1 MNTIIDALRIANV
14 RTFQERYFRQ
24 PKDEAQEA
32 LRGRT
37 HYVDD
42 STLRYFH
49 ARITDARPI
58 MEGLFFEIMES
69 SSLDMN
75 NTARGFRVVVFDV
88 FGETVYRPTL
98 DDMKATSTAARKAY
112 EKGFQIDAAAHYAQ
126 KLQHRAAMLTRE
138 AYELQQAA
146 AQVTA

>member
-1 MNTIIDALRIANV
+1 MKTIIDALHKNNI
-14 RTFQERYFRQ
+14 RTFQERYFSSA
-24 PKDEAQEA
+24 KHEAQEA

-42 STLRYFH
+42 STLKYFH
-49 ARITDARPI
+49 ARITAARPI

-69 SSLDMN
+69 SSLDMR

-88 FGETVYRPTL
+88 FGETVYRPAL

-112 EKGFQIDAAAHYAQ
+112 DKHFSIYAAAHYAD
-126 KLQHRAAMLTRE
+126 KLKAKADRLTRE
-138 AYELQQAA
+138 ASELTQAA